1 MTVRQVITGLA
12 LITFAMMTADAAETP
27 CAGRRVGI
35 FHDAGFPGGSR
46 GVWYRDIA
54 QALGCDVQMLTADD
68 LTRTNRVSRR
78 KLDVLILPDGQNIP
92 YESAYALPHFLAEG
106 GSVIAGRLPEWAM
119 GRDPQGNNWIRAV
132 RLSRPNDP
140 TVMQENLMSDFQLR
154 HVGGP
159 SAQRSLATNLTVN
172 PKWPDDIKSNLPATA
187 GPLSKTFQLADKIWY
202 KEYKGTPV
210 DNNIETAA
218 NILFPVYL
226 LPSGEATD
234 FLVYRYHNSYFNGA
248 TLVLLGET
256 GKALLAGERGRDVL
270 SACIRFCSMRLP
282 NEREAPCYERLIALH
297 RRVSE
302 YGREFSETFP
312 LLRDVALSSFYRQD
326 LETHARIRSCL
337 DAAEAALTEIIT
349 EKQAIDKKSLADE
362 NPQDQDRRRIALLN
376 RITLETRR
384 LATMRNDAV
393 PELRHIRYP
402 ATVSV
407 RSPLGRIPVEAG
419 ESWCGLYA
427 LRRDFF
433 KTIKALGINGWYL
446 YGGYFFYPYLD
457 DPAVRAE
464 MEGLKL
470 DLSFGCGS
478 GVRSGNGWHDLGE
491 TMPGQGR
498 LDLATGKVEETK
510 WKTYDT
516 AGLEKA
522 IRGFL
527 EYWEPF
533 PILRVYMNTAES
545 GLHNR
550 FWGEQARQEYVAHL
564 KERYGS
570 VEKLNRR
577 WGTEVKD
584 FSDIQLPTARPVT
597 PVEHAQWEDWIN
609 FREFR
614 LYEARL
620 TGYKLFKKH
629 APGLLVSSCIST
641 ESVNKQAYSG
651 IDLYQLSKPQ
661 DISGP
666 DGTTAGVAQEWKFL
680 DLHCGRPV
688 FSVEWGLFYFP
699 KADMLRSRKELT
711 RQLWWEVSGGHVGIN
726 LWYFRWPGFKANY
739 VDTTGLTTLLGW
751 ELKQDIADFRKIE
764 HVLLDGKRVSPAT
777 LILFSN
783 TSRVHDQS
791 WGLKGE
797 PVFSCHLNAVKQV
810 YHALC
815 KQHEPARVIDEGAIL
830 DGTDLSSC
838 RLLIV
843 SHAQYLSAEV
853 QKALLAYVDGGGTL
867 FWDGMSGQFDNYGN
881 AGQSLFQKAC
891 VVPRAMPKGTLA
903 MADGN
908 TYEPSAK
915 AVIYSPQPLITN
927 DQHVVLN
934 YASGEPAVVA
944 QRRGKGKLIL
954 SGLPL
959 SDAGKD
965 MAGALAKL
973 LFREAGMTP
982 AYVCPDE
989 SLLIREWEYDGSR
1002 YLICAYPEG
1011 KELLSPFRLGV
1022 RGDYTVRDTLL
1033 GLDVPVTYDGTYTVM
1048 EGLITSPGGRVYRLQ
1063 PGRASVGRRDKKLS
1077 ANNAPA
1083 VSKPTGEPV
1092 KAELPFSG
1100 NLFERDE
1107 RIELGDYT
1115 VQAVLIPEGTAPDKG
1130 RAFLTV
1136 SRGSESGRQELEA
1149 GKETRFVFRDET
1161 LRVRYVSG
1169 FFMFPMHV
1177 KVDITREP
1185 REIPERRR

>member
-1 MTVRQVITGLA
+1 MTVQQVTIGLA
-12 LITFAMMTADAAETP
+12 LIISAMISADAAEAP
-27 CAGRRVGI
+27 LAVRRVGI
-35 FHDAGFPGGSR
+35 FHDASFPGGSR
-46 GVWYRDIA
+46 GAWYRDTV
-54 QALGCDVQMLTADD
+54 QSLGCNVQMLTADD
-68 LTRTNRVSRR
+68 LTRTNRVPRR

-92 YESAYALPHFLAEG
+92 YEAAYTLPHFLAEG
-106 GSVIAGRLPEWAM
+106 GSVIAERLPEWAM
-119 GRDPQGNNWIRAV
+119 RRDPQGGSWIRAV

-140 TVMQENLMSDFQLR
+140 TFMQENLMSDFQIR
-154 HVGGP
+154 HLGGS

-172 PKWPDDIKSNLPATA
+172 PKWPDDIKSSLPAAA
-187 GPLSKTFQLADKIWY
+187 GPLVKTFQLADKIWY
-202 KEYKGTPV
+202 KEYKGEPV

-226 LPSGEATD
+226 LPSGEVTD

-256 GKALLAGERGRDVL
+256 GKALLAGERGTDVL
-270 SACIRFCSMRLP
+270 SACLRFCSMRLP
-282 NEREAPCYERLIALH
+282 NEQEAPYYGRLIALH
-297 RRVSE
+297 RQVSE

-312 LLRDVALSSFYRQD
+312 LLRDIALAAFYRQD
-326 LETHARIRSCL
+326 SKTHAQMRNYL
-337 DAAEAALTEIIT
+337 AGAEAALTEIIT

-362 NPQDQDRRRIALLN
+362 NPQDQDQRRLALLKRIALEEK
-376 RITLETRR
+376 RLEGLRKE
-384 LATMRNDAV
+384 AA
-393 PELRHIRYP
+393 PELKHVRYP
-402 ATVSV
+402 AKVKS
-407 RSPLGRIPVEAG
+407 RSALGEMPVEAG
-419 ESWCGLYA
+419 CSWCGLYA

-433 KTIKALGINGWYL
+433 KTIKGLGINAWYL
-446 YGGYFFYPYLD
+446 YGGYFYYPYFD

-470 DLSFGCGS
+470 DIAYGCGS
-478 GVRSGNGWHDLGE
+478 GARSGSGWHDLGDI
-491 TMPGQGR
+491 MPGQGR

-510 WKTYDT
+510 WKTYDQ
-516 AGLEKA
+516 AALDKS
-522 IRGFL
+522 IREFL
-527 EYWEPF
+527 QYWQPF
-533 PILRVYMNTAES
+533 PLLRVYVNTAES

-564 KERYGS
+564 KESYGS

-577 WGTEVKD
+577 WGTEVRF
-584 FSDIQLPTARPVT
+584 FSDIQLPTAQPVT
-597 PVEHAQWEDWIN
+597 AVEHAQWEDWIS

-620 TGYKLFKKH
+620 AGYKLFKKH
-629 APGLLVSSCIST
+629 APGLLYSSCIST

-680 DLHCGRPV
+680 DLHCGQPI

-711 RQLWWEVSGGHVGIN
+711 RQLWWEVSGGHIGVN

-764 HVLLDGKRVSPAT
+764 HVLLDGKRPSPAT

-797 PVFSCHLNAVKQV
+797 PVVSRHLTAVKQV

-830 DGTDLSSC
+830 DGADLSSC

-881 AGQSLFQKAC
+881 AGQSLFKKAC
-891 VVPRAMPKGTLA
+891 VVPRAMPKGTLTV
-903 MADGN
+903 ADGN
-908 TYEPSAK
+908 TCEPSAK
-915 AVIYSPQPLITN
+915 AMIYSPLSLSSN
-927 DQHVVLN
+927 DQQVVLK
-934 YASGEPAVVA
+934 YSSGEPAVVV

-965 MAGALAKL
+965 MAGSLTEL

-982 AYVCPDE
+982 TYVCSDE
-989 SLLIREWEYDGSR
+989 SLLIREWDYDGSR

-1011 KELLSPFRLGV
+1011 KELISPFRLSL
-1022 RGDYTVRDTLL
+1022 RGNYTVRDTLL
-1033 GLDVPVTYDGTYTVM
+1033 GLDVPVTYDGRYTVM
-1048 EGLITSPGGRVYRLQ
+1048 EGLITSPGGRVYQLQ
-1063 PGRASVGRRDKKLS
+1063 PGQASAGKGDKKFS

-1083 VSKPTGEPV
+1083 ASQPTAEAV
-1092 KAELPFSG
+1092 KAELPFNG

-1107 RIELGDYT
+1107 QVKLGDYT
-1115 VQAVLIPEGTAPDKG
+1115 VQAVLIPEGTAPEKG

-1136 SRGSESGRQELEA
+1136 SRGAESSRQELEA
-1149 GKETRFVFRDET
+1149 GRETRFVFRDET

-1177 KVDITREP
+1177 KVDIAREP
-1185 REIPERRR
+1185 RKTPER